1 MKTKLLF
8 ILFVGFSVFLLGC
21 NKTLSGNSQISGNAV
36 ADAESG
42 EKATVEEQANAY
54 NCEDK
59 KKLLEDEVRALE
71 SDLTSTEK
79 DIREKVTNLQRT
91 QNTGTDEEKK
101 AATDSIKELNTNA
114 KTIRGQL
121 DTLKELVEAMTCP

>member
-71 SDLTSTEK
+71 SDLT
-79 DIREKVTNLQRT
+79 R
-91 QNTGTDEEKK
+91 TDEEKK